1 MRRSVLLV
9 LLCLFTTVPATWA
22 QDVTTFRVSQAYVD
36 LPEATVFFG
45 ARGTDGTFVS
55 PIESQQVSVS
65 AGETEVTVDTVT
77 AFSESG
83 RGVAYVFLADISKSI
98 QPEQYG
104 RLRQALDTWI
114 GNLSGEDQA
123 ALLAFGST
131 VDVVQDFT
139 SDFERLQT
147 RVDSL
152 RPTDQNT
159 RLHAGLVQ
167 ALELGRR
174 RDPDLPERRVI
185 VVLSDGKDDV
195 TGGMTAEEVRERMRV
210 DRTPIYAIGYAR
222 PPMTDG
228 KEAAL
233 DKLGTFARTS
243 GGQFIEAGAQ
253 SIPETFEDL
262 RQRVE
267 EVHVAELR
275 CTACDADGTV
285 RRLQVQLTSGANTM
299 ADGLSVRMQSSGTA
313 VSDEGA
319 DSSSGGND
327 PSATRNNSYMQAMTT
342 FFAELPWW
350 GYGIGALLLVA
361 LALGIY
367 FYVRREDE
375 EPEPAPEPTP
385 KMKTD
390 PQPEPP
396 EPKGPPL
403 HFEVVGRQEGRAHEA
418 RIADRIVV
426 GRGRDCD
433 VVVAD
438 DQEAS
443 RQNSEIVRED
453 GELYIRDLGSQNG
466 TLVNGV
472 PISGSYRL
480 EDGDRILIGR
490 TELRIEVPDELQP
503 VR

>member
-1 MRRSVLLV
+1 MRRLALLV
-9 LLCLFTTVPATWA
+9 LLCLLAPAPATWA
-22 QDVTTFRVSQAYVD
+22 QDVTTLRVSQAYVD
-36 LPEATVFFG
+36 LPEANVFFG

-55 PIESQQVSVS
+55 PIEPQQISAS

-77 AFSESG
+77 VFSGSG
-83 RGVAYVFLADISKSI
+83 RGVAYIFLADVSKSI
-98 QPEQYG
+98 QPQQYE

-114 GNLSGEDQA
+114 GSLSGEDQA
-123 ALLAFGST
+123 ALLTFGST

-139 SDFERLQT
+139 SDVERLQT

-174 RDPDLPERRVI
+174 RDPDLPERRII

-299 ADGLSVRMQSSGTA
+299 TDGLGVRMQSTGSTESGGR
-313 VSDEGA
+313 V
-319 DSSSGGND
+319 DSSSGGTD
-327 PSATRNNSYMQAMTT
+327 PNPTRNDSYVQAMTT

-361 LALGIY
+361 LAVGIY

-375 EPEPAPEPTP
+375 EPEPAPQPTP
-385 KMKTD
+385 KMKTKS
-390 PQPEPP
+390 P
-396 EPKGPPL
+396 EPKGIPL
-403 HFEVVGRQEGRAHEA
+403 HFETVGRQGSGSHEA

-426 GRGRDCD
+426 GRSRDCD

>member
-1 MRRSVLLV
+1 MRRLALLV
-9 LLCLFTTVPATWA
+9 LLCVFASAPSAWA
-22 QDVTTFRVSQAYVD
+22 QDVTTLRVSQAYVD
-36 LPEATVFFG
+36 LPEITVFFG

-55 PIESQQVSVS
+55 PIDSQQVSVS
-65 AGETEVTVDTVT
+65 AGETDLTVDTVT
-77 AFSESG
+77 AFSGSG
-83 RGVAYVFLADISKSI
+83 RGVAYVFLADVSKSI
-98 QPEQYG
+98 QPQQYE
-104 RLRQALDTWI
+104 RLRQALGTWI
-114 GNLSGEDQA
+114 GSLSGEDQA
-123 ALLAFGST
+123 ALLTFGST

-139 SDFERLQT
+139 SNIERLQT

-152 RPTDQNT
+152 RPRDQNT

-262 RQRVE
+262 RQRAE
-267 EVHVAELR
+267 EVHIAELH

-285 RRLQVQLTSGANTM
+285 RPLRVQLTSGANTM
-299 ADGLSVRMQSSGTA
+299 TDGLRVRMQSTGS
-313 VSDEGA
+313 SEGDG
-319 DSSSGGND
+319 DSSSKETD
-327 PSATRNNSYMQAMTT
+327 PNLTRNDSYMQAVAA

-350 GYGIGALLLVA
+350 GYGIGALVLVA
-361 LALGIY
+361 LAVGIY

-375 EPEPAPEPTP
+375 EPEPAPQPTP
-385 KMKTD
+385 KMKTKS
-390 PQPEPP
+390 P
-396 EPKGPPL
+396 EPKGIPL
-403 HFEVVGRQEGRAHEA
+403 HFETVGQQESGSHEA
-418 RIADRIVV
+418 RIADRILV
-426 GRGRDCD
+426 GRSRDCD
-433 VVVAD
+433 VVITD

-453 GELYIRDLGSQNG
+453 GELYIRDLDSQNG

-472 PISGSYRL
+472 PISGSYQL
-480 EDGDRILIGR
+480 KDGDRILIGR